1 MNVVLDVFTVLAEP
15 RRRAILDELRQGE
28 VSVGDLVERLGA
40 TQPAISKHLRVL
52 RDCGMVDVRP
62 DGKQRMYRLDDDALR
77 DLDAWLQPYRQR
89 WSTVLDRLGDH
100 LDATRGTP
108 GASAPHTTTTPG
120 GDP

>member
-1 MNVVLDVFTVLAEP
+1 MTVGSYECVLDVFTVLAEP

-89 WSTVLDRLGDH
+89 WSTALDRL
-100 LDATRGTP
+100 ATYEPLGP
-108 GASAPHTTTTPG
+108 AYPLPS
-120 GDP
+120 